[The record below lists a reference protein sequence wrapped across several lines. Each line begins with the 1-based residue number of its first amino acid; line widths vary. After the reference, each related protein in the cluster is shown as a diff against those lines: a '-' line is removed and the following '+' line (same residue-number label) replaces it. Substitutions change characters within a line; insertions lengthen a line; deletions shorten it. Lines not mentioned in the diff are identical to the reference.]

1 MEQQEWFS
9 QHCFIVVVLVNHGL
23 DLSTKRLPSRLVGQ
37 CSMPHQ
43 GSYDLY
49 CTEPSS
55 LSVPPLLVLPPSLHV
70 HISFLRCKVEID
82 RKVNR
87 LLAAK

>member
-23 DLSTKRLPSRLVGQ
+23 DLSTKRLPSSLVGQ

-70 HISFLRCKVEID
+70 QLCIYPFSG
-82 RKVNR
+82 
-87 LLAAK
+87 AKWKSIGRFIAY